1 MEIPDNLTWF
11 RDRQQDPV
19 RGFCPICGREM
30 YQYGAEVCY
39 NCAENKEEYDER
51 TNEET

>member
-19 RGFCPICGREM
+19 CGFCKICGNEL
-30 YQYGAEVCY
+30 Y
-39 NCAENKEEYDER
+39 NNYSNICFDCERKDEENIESLRD
-51 TNEET
+51 